1 MDINKAIYKITQS
14 VLTMSV
20 TKSFHKKKCQL
31 QKVEFTTA
39 KKKKNGIHQ
48 YISKR
53 CRMKVMLGVSFLGHD
68 KKYFNSYNLFVL
80 NKYINK

>member
-39 KKKKNGIHQ
+39 KKKKEWYTPVYLQ
-48 YISKR
+48 
-53 CRMKVMLGVSFLGHD
+53 KVPNESDVGGFLPRTRQ
-68 KKYFNSYNLFVL
+68 KIL
-80 NKYINK
+80 